1 MQPCV
6 NACIYTKVPYHT
18 EHFQHSAWW
27 LLQSDWSLLHFS
39 KWSLLQDWAWP
50 MVSTSE
56 TAFHS
61 AMLIASLRLVW
72 VPKSTVSPKS
82 IQLEHWRCAS
92 LLQCLLPF
100 LYILFIIKYHF
111 LGSGKLWKRHI
122 FSHVSCHLC
131 CCEVL
136 FQWMIAW
143 NQLYCSFVVLFQVI

>member
-1 MQPCV
+1 MCE
-6 NACIYTKVPYHT
+6 CLHIYQSVISHWTLPTLYMVTAAEWLVLTPFFQVEPASGLSLTYGQ
-18 EHFQHSAWW
+18 HFR
-27 LLQSDWSLLHFS
+27 DR
-39 KWSLLQDWAWP
+39 
-50 MVSTSE
+50 
-56 TAFHS
+56 AFHS

-111 LGSGKLWKRHI
+111 LGSGKLWKRHT